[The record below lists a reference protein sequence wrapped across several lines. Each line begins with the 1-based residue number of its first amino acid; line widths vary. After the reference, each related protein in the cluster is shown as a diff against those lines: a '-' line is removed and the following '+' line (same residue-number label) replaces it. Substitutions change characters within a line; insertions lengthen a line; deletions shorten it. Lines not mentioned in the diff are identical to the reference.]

1 MNNAYFHFPYIGL
14 TKGSVDKSFSVKK
27 FTDQAGEDDTGSVF
41 QVSNFLSYSH
51 YKIKGTYEKKTDFGP
66 EDTVI

>member
-27 FTDQAGEDDTGSVF
+27 FTDKAGEDDTGFSLPSVQF
-41 QVSNFLSYSH
+41 FEL
-51 YKIKGTYEKKTDFGP
+51 
-66 EDTVI
+66 